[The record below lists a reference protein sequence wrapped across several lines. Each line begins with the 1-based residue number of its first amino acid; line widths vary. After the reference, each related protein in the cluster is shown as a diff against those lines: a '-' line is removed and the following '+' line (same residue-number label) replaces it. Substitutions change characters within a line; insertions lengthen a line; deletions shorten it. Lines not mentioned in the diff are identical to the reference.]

1 VLRYSTDRS
10 ISYPVRL
17 VSQRAGHPHDQS
29 RGLFRGSVLFDGD
42 RFDFL
47 VGGEA
52 LKYLLYAVLH
62 EGGHAFR

>member
-1 VLRYSTDRS
+1 MPIAVFRAPSGLCRS
-10 ISYPVRL
+10 RRDIL
-17 VSQRAGHPHDQS
+17 VTS
-29 RGLFRGSVLFDGD
+29 RGVLRGSVLFDGD
-42 RFDFL
+42 RLDFL